1 MPVLTFGPHGD
12 LPIGIH
18 GASLADVVALFGTGS
33 RRRSLLAD
41 RLKRIYRLAR
51 ATGQLRRF
59 ILFGSFVTRKTEP
72 GDIDIFLIMDN
83 AFDVTKIED
92 SARAI
97 FDHAVAQAE
106 WDASVFWAR
115 QEALLTS
122 EEEAIAYWQI
132 KRDRNQRGIIEVL
145 SE

>member
-1 MPVLTFGPHGD
+1 MPVFTFDANGD

-18 GASLADVVALFGTGS
+18 GASLADVVAFFGTGS

-41 RLKRIYRLAR
+41 RLKRIYKSAR

-59 ILFGSFVTRKTEP
+59 ILFGSFVTGKPEP
-72 GDIDIFLIMDN
+72 GDIDIFLVMDD

-92 SARAI
+92 SARAT
-97 FDHAVAQAE
+97 FDHTVAQAE

-115 QEALLTS
+115 REALLTS
-122 EEEAIAYWQI
+122 EETAIAYWQI
-132 KRDRNQRGIIEVL
+132 KRDRSQRGIIEVV